1 MSNHWLNVIFTH
13 SPAKAGHRL
22 VLLSYADRANGQ
34 GICWPSV
41 ADTARRTNL
50 AERTVRQINA
60 DLIRAGELEITET
73 GGGAGK
79 TNIYRL
85 VNRGAHDPKTLR
97 QATGFGGPKTLR
109 QTTKT
114 LRQTTENP
122 EPGLRGTIRNPQE
135 PPKKRSSDV
144 ADDVVEGIYQAYP
157 RHVGKRTAIR
167 AIRAALVRIAAQ
179 PGIGAHGQAGAWLL
193 ERVQAF
199 ANSPAGQAG
208 KFTPHP
214 ATFFNSERY
223 DDDSA
228 EWDRSEKSADHSRK
242 RGRQFA
248 ENLRL

>member
-1 MSNHWLNVIFTH
+1 MSNHWLNHIFTH

-22 VLLSYADRANGQ
+22 VLLAYADRANDQ

-41 ADTARRTNL
+41 PDTARRTNL

-79 TNIYRL
+79 TNTYQL
-85 VNRGAHDPKTLR
+85 VNRDAHDPKTLR
-97 QATGFGGPKTLR
+97 QATGFGEQKTLR

-157 RHVGKRTAIR
+157 RHVGKRAASK
-167 AIRAALVRIAAQ
+167 AIRAALVRIAEQ
-179 PGIGAHGQAGAWLL
+179 PSIGTQKKAAVWLL
-193 ERVQAF
+193 ERTRAF
-199 ANSPAGQAG
+199 AKSPAGRAG

-214 ATFFNSERY
+214 ATFFNAERY
-223 DDDSA
+223 HDDPA
-228 EWDRSEKSADHSRK
+228 EWDRSDKSPERGGK
-242 RGRQFA
+242 RDRQFA
-248 ENLRL
+248 ENFHL